1 MQIREATAADLPEIT
16 ALLADDGLGRNREEP
31 GDPAYTAAF
40 ARMQAQPGNT
50 VLVATGPDGALLGCL
65 QITIIHG
72 LSRRGMTRA
81 QIEGVRVAASTR
93 GAGLGRQLMEA
104 AIARARMA
112 GCGLVQLTS
121 DKRREDAHRF
131 YTSLGFEATHEGLK
145 LTL

>member
-31 GDPAYTAAF
+31 GDPVYAAAF
-40 ARMQAQPGNT
+40 ARMQAQPGNV
-50 VLVATGPDGALLGCL
+50 VLVATGPDGAILGCL

-81 QIEGVRVAASTR
+81 QIEGVRVAASAC

-145 LTL
+145 

>member
-1 MQIREATAADLPEIT
+1 MRIREATAADLPEIT

-31 GDPAYTAAF
+31 GDPVYAAAF
-40 ARMQAQPGNT
+40 ARMQAQPGNI

-65 QITIIHG
+65 QLTIIHG

-81 QIEGVRVAASTR
+81 QIEGVRIAASAR

-104 AIARARMA
+104 AIARARVA

>member
-31 GDPAYTAAF
+31 GDPVYAAAF
-40 ARMQAQPGNT
+40 ARMQAQPGNV
-50 VLVATGPDGALLGCL
+50 VLVATGPDGAILGCL

-81 QIEGVRVAASTR
+81 QIEGVRVAASAC

-121 DKRREDAHRF
+121 DKRR
-131 YTSLGFEATHEGLK
+131 
-145 LTL
+145 

>member
-31 GDPAYTAAF
+31 GDPVYAAAF
-40 ARMQAQPGNT
+40 ARMQAQPGNV
-50 VLVATGPDGALLGCL
+50 VLVATGPDGAILGCL

-81 QIEGVRVAASTR
+81 QIEGVRVAASAC

-112 GCGLVQLTS
+112 GCGLVQLT
-121 DKRREDAHRF
+121 
-131 YTSLGFEATHEGLK
+131 
-145 LTL
+145 

>member
-1 MQIREATAADLPEIT
+1 MRIREATAADLPEIT

-31 GDPAYTAAF
+31 GDPVYAAAF
-40 ARMQAQPGNT
+40 ARMQAQPGNI

-65 QITIIHG
+65 QLTIIHG

-81 QIEGVRVAASTR
+81 QIEGVRIAASAR

-131 YTSLGFEATHEGLK
+131 YNSLGFEATHEGLK